1 MPGRVLVNAA
11 LTAAEPDVVKLRV
24 GRSLLLHAK
33 ADVYRTAIV
42 DPSICEIVKY
52 ARASCH
58 VARTTARPR
67 SPSGSM
73 TRADSRGAT

>member
-1 MPGRVLVNAA
+1 MPGRLVNAA

-42 DPSICEIVKY
+42 DPSICEIVEQLPL
-52 ARASCH
+52 RAVDRCPH
-58 VARTTARPR
+58 QRPDPGHLLVR
-67 SPSGSM
+67 
-73 TRADSRGAT
+73 